1 MKIFAIKLQL
11 IFKLSNIC
19 LIILYLYPG
28 SILGF
33 FLYNDLRRQPQF
45 TGDFFDISSNH
56 IYAFSLISILGHFAF
71 KTKKKLFIYLV
82 CLSIVLELFH
92 LVIPN
97 RSFQIGDLNGNLLG
111 VIIPFLIYKV
121 YEILFQTK
129 KE

>member
-1 MKIFAIKLQL
+1 MKIFTNNLQL

-33 FLYNDLRRQPQF
+33 FLYNDFSYQPQI
-45 TGDFFDISSNH
+45 TRDFFYISTNH
-56 IYAFSLISILGHFAF
+56 IYAFSLISIIGLFTF
-71 KTKKKLFIYLV
+71 KTKKRLFAYLI

-92 LVIPN
+92 LIIPN
-97 RSFQIGDLNGNLLG
+97 RSFQISDLNGNLLG
-111 VIIPFLIYKV
+111 VIIIFLIYKIH
-121 YEILFQTK
+121 EFLFRTK

>member
-1 MKIFAIKLQL
+1 MKIFTNSIQL

-28 SILGF
+28 SLLCF
-33 FLYNDLRRQPQF
+33 FLYNNFSDLPQI
-45 TGDFFDISSNH
+45 TRYFFNISSNH
-56 IYAFSLISILGHFAF
+56 IYAFSLISILGLFAF
-71 KTKKKLFIYLV
+71 KTKKRLFAYLV
-82 CLSIVLELFH
+82 CLSIALELLH

-129 KE
+129 KK

>member
-1 MKIFAIKLQL
+1 MKISTNYNRL

-19 LIILYLYPG
+19 LVILYLYPG

-33 FLYNDLRRQPQF
+33 FFYNDFSEQPQI
-45 TGDFFDISSNH
+45 TSDFFNISSNH
-56 IYAFSLISILGHFAF
+56 IYAFFLISVLGLFSF
-71 KTKKKLFIYLV
+71 KSKKRLFVYLI
-82 CLSIVLELFH
+82 CLSMVLELFH

-129 KE
+129 RK

>member
-1 MKIFAIKLQL
+1 MKIFTNNLQL

-33 FLYNDLRRQPQF
+33 FLYNDFSKQPQI
-45 TGDFFDISSNH
+45 TRDLFDISSNH
-56 IYAFSLISILGHFAF
+56 IYVFCLISIIGFFAF
-71 KTKKKLFIYLV
+71 KSKSKLLVYLIS
-82 CLSIVLELFH
+82 LSIFLESFH

-111 VIIPFLIYKV
+111 VITSFLIYKV
-121 YEILFQTK
+121 YAFIFQTK

>member
-1 MKIFAIKLQL
+1 MSKFFSTYKL
-11 IFKLSNIC
+11 IFYIINIL

-33 FLYNDLRRQPQF
+33 FLYNDFSSQPQI
-45 TGDFFDISSNH
+45 TRDFFQISSNH
-56 IYAFSLISILGHFAF
+56 IYAFSLISILGLFAF
-71 KTKKKLFIYLV
+71 ETKKRLFVYLV

-97 RSFQIGDLNGNLLG
+97 RSFQTGDLNGNLLG

-121 YEILFQTK
+121 YEILFKTK